1 MDADTPP
8 TTARTLAS
16 SAARERRRAMLTLE
30 HVKPLTGYVQQ
41 LRTQYPDVQF
51 PDFDP
56 MDGGINAR
64 VLFLF
69 EKPGPMTAEAGRG
82 SRVGSG
88 FISRDNDDP
97 SADATFHFM
106 QAAGLLRAETV
117 LWNAIPGWNGTRKV
131 TGQELREGLEE
142 LKRLLT
148 VLHQLQ
154 CIVLVGLNA
163 QRAMPWL
170 ADGQYRVIASPHPS
184 PLVKAKYPARWR
196 DIPQIWKNAR

>member
-1 MDADTPP
+1 M
-8 TTARTLAS
+8 
-16 SAARERRRAMLTLE
+16 MY
-30 HVKPLTGYVQQ
+30 VKPLKRYVQQ
-41 LRTQYPDVQF
+41 LRTRYPDIQF

-82 SRVGSG
+82 NREGSG
-88 FISRDNDDP
+88 FISRDNNDP

-106 QAAGLLRAETV
+106 KTAGLPRSQTV

-142 LKRLLT
+142 LKRLLKI
-148 VLHQLQ
+148 LRQLE
-154 CIVLVGLNA
+154 CIALVGLNA

-170 ADGQYRVIASPHPS
+170 AASPYRVIASPHPS
-184 PLVKAKYPARWR
+184 PLVRARYPERWR
-196 DIPQIWKNAR
+196 KIPSIWAILR